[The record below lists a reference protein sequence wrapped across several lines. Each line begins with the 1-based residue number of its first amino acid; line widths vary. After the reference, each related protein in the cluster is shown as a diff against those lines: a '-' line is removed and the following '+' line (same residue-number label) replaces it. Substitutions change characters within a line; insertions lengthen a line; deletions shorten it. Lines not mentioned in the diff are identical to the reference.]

1 MSKQTHTAQQYWDVR
16 SDLFASYYKKPS
28 LFDKL
33 FRKGIYTRTAV
44 ALKTIQEYD
53 KPTVLDIGSGPGVN
67 SVTWLK
73 NSNASFLL
81 GIDFAESMNEYAR
94 NNAKA
99 EGLADRCKFIE
110 GDFMKHNLDNK
121 TFDVSVAAGVL
132 DYIDDASAFIKRMDA
147 VTNKAFVVSWPKDGL
162 RMALRRY
169 RYTCS
174 VFHYTEKSIR
184 DLHANCNIK
193 GLDIV
198 STSAGWITV
207 ARKK

>member
-33 FRKGIYTRTAV
+33 FRQGIYTRTAV

-73 NSNASFLL
+73 NSNASLLL

-94 NNAKA
+94 KNAKSEA
-99 EGLADRCKFIE
+99 LADRCKFIE
-110 GDFMKHNLDNK
+110 GDFMKHK
-121 TFDVSVAAGVL
+121 FDQSFDISVAVGVL
-132 DYIDDASAFIKRMDA
+132 DYIDDAASFIKKMDA
-147 VTNKAFVVSWPKDGL
+147 VTNKAFVVSWPKNGL

-169 RYTCS
+169 RYTCA

-193 GLDIV
+193 SIDFIP
-198 STSAGWITV
+198 TNAGWVTI